1 MGRKQ
6 TIQQMM
12 KAANITQSEL
22 AERLGVKQ
30 PSLSRML
37 NPKSDPKL
45 SSLLKLSRE
54 LGTTIEVIAAHY
66 DIWNNDRG
74 GEETNN

>member
-1 MGRKQ
+1 MARRQ
-6 TIQQMM
+6 TIQQIM

-37 NPKSDPKL
+37 SPKSDPKL
-45 SSLLKLSRE
+45 SSLMKLAKE
-54 LGTTIEVIAAHY
+54 LGTTIEVVAAHY
-66 DIWNNDRG
+66 EIWNEAG
-74 GEETNN
+74 GNEDK